1 MATQGNFKTEAIKP
15 EIKSIHAFSASDL
28 LFDWTAFDIPNG
40 TAELVGISGTIMGTD
55 GADQAGELINF
66 IFAKDING
74 VAPPSL
80 GTVNDIVTAELA
92 IKSRNHILGYV
103 NIDREQ
109 SDAQL
114 DSMISYNLLGRSFV
128 STDQAPN
135 PQVMLT
141 GETYSQSNPGF
152 QRIYVAATA
161 ESSLNFGTAVLAAG
175 AHSEDDMTITVDDGS
190 AGDSNAAKVFAVGDQ
205 LFAADASNSANL
217 VGSVGTVSAVTATV
231 ITISG
236 ATCPAIGDN
245 QEIGNINPI
254 SLKLDLKY

>member
-1 MATQGNFKTEAIKP
+1 MAIQGNFKTEAIKP

-40 TAELVGISGTIMGTD
+40 TAELVNISGTIMGTD

-66 IFAKDING
+66 IFAKDIDG

-80 GTVNDIVTAELA
+80 GTVNSAVTAESA
-92 IKSRNHILGYV
+92 IKCRNHILGYV

-109 SDAQL
+109 TDAQL

-128 STDQAPN
+128 SSDQAPN
-135 PQVMLT
+135 PQIMLT
-141 GETYSQSNPGF
+141 GETSSVGV

-161 ESSLNFGTAVLAAG
+161 ESLLNFGTSVLVAG

-190 AGDSNAAKVFAVGDQ
+190 AGNSNAAKVFAVGDE
-205 LFAADASNSANL
+205 LFAADASNSGNL
-217 VGSVGTVSAVTATV
+217 VGSVGTVSAVTATL

-245 QEIGNINPI
+245 QEIGNIHPI

>member
-80 GTVNDIVTAELA
+80 GTINGIVTAELA

-161 ESSLNFGTAVLAAG
+161 ESSVNFGTAVLAAG
-175 AHSEDDMTITVDDGS
+175 AHSEDDMTITVDGT
-190 AGDSNAAKVFAVGDQ
+190 AANDVFAVGDQ
-205 LFAADASNSANL
+205 LFAADASNSGNL

-236 ATCPAIGDN
+236 ATCPAIGDD